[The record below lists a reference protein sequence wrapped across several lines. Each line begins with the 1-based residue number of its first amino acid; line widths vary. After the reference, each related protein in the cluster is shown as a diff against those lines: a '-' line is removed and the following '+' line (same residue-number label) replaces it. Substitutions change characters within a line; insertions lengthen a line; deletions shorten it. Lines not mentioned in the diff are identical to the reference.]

1 MKCINFDRAFERYMA
16 EWIKENSEKYKDD
29 MDVIED
35 MMPDVYLEFLKK
47 PADFLDGVAPQ
58 DYFEQFDNADMLV
71 NWLCDYIAQ
80 GVPVP
85 DLLLERVTA
94 LGNPAE
100 KSLLALVARDDLP
113 EETQMTAISLLR
125 EMESKAPMQRYI
137 DYIASLE
144 EPSDKGD
151 LCTEALMSMGESVV
165 EPILATLS
173 GAGQTGRD
181 IFADVLSNYPGDE
194 RIYELM
200 IERFVTRDERR
211 ALFASYLAKLGDE
224 RAIPRK
230 ARTSTIWIMWRSLT
244 PLRRWVV
251 SVRRSANFL
260 ATRIM
265 NLSGGCNGLNAHVLP
280 LKEELLS

>member
-16 EWIKENSEKYKDD
+16 EWMKENSEKYKDD

-47 PADFLDGVAPQ
+47 PADFLDGIAPQ
-58 DYFEQFDNADMLV
+58 DYFEQFDNADVLV

-94 LGNPAE
+94 LGDPAE

-125 EMESKAPMQRYI
+125 EMESKAPMQRYV

-151 LCTEALMSMGESVV
+151 LCAEALMSMGESVV
-165 EPILATLS
+165 EPILAALS

-224 RAIPRK
+224 RAIP
-230 ARTSTIWIMWRSLT
+230 M
-244 PLRRWVV
+244 
-251 SVRRSANFL
+251 
-260 ATRIM
+260 
-265 NLSGGCNGLNAHVLP
+265 
-280 LKEELLS
+280 LKEAAQSPDINYLDYVEVVNAIEALGGERPPEREFSGDPYYESLRQV

>member
-71 NWLCDYIAQ
+71 KWLCDYIA
-80 GVPVP
+80 
-85 DLLLERVTA
+85 A

-151 LCTEALMSMGESVV
+151 LCAEALMSMGESVV

-224 RAIPRK
+224 RAIP
-230 ARTSTIWIMWRSLT
+230 M
-244 PLRRWVV
+244 
-251 SVRRSANFL
+251 
-260 ATRIM
+260 
-265 NLSGGCNGLNAHVLP
+265 
-280 LKEELLS
+280 LKEAAQSPDINYLDYVEVVNAIEALGGERPPEREFSGDPYYESLRQV

>member
-151 LCTEALMSMGESVV
+151 LCAEALMSMGESVV

-173 GAGQTGRD
+173 GAGQTGRE
-181 IFADVLSNYPGDE
+181 IFADVLSKYPGDE

-224 RAIPRK
+224 RAIP
-230 ARTSTIWIMWRSLT
+230 M
-244 PLRRWVV
+244 
-251 SVRRSANFL
+251 
-260 ATRIM
+260 
-265 NLSGGCNGLNAHVLP
+265 
-280 LKEELLS
+280 LKEAAQSPDINYLDYVEVVNAIEALGGERPPEREFSGDPYYESLRQV

>member
-16 EWIKENSEKYKDD
+16 KWMKENSEKYKDD

-47 PADFLDGVAPQ
+47 PADFLDGIAPQ

-94 LGNPAE
+94 LGDPAE

-125 EMESKAPMQRYI
+125 EMESKAPMQRYV

-151 LCTEALMSMGESVV
+151 LCAEALMSMGESVV
-165 EPILATLS
+165 EPILAALT

-224 RAIPRK
+224 RAIP
-230 ARTSTIWIMWRSLT
+230 M
-244 PLRRWVV
+244 
-251 SVRRSANFL
+251 
-260 ATRIM
+260 
-265 NLSGGCNGLNAHVLP
+265 
-280 LKEELLS
+280 LKEAAQSPDINYLDYVEVVNAIEALGGERPPEREFSGDPYYESLRQV

>member
-16 EWIKENSEKYKDD
+16 EWMKENSEKYKDD

-94 LGNPAE
+94 LGDPAE
-100 KSLLALVARDDLP
+100 KSLLALIARDDLS

-151 LCTEALMSMGESVV
+151 LCAEALMSMGESVV
-165 EPILATLS
+165 EPILAALS

-224 RAIPRK
+224 RAIP
-230 ARTSTIWIMWRSLT
+230 M
-244 PLRRWVV
+244 
-251 SVRRSANFL
+251 
-260 ATRIM
+260 
-265 NLSGGCNGLNAHVLP
+265 
-280 LKEELLS
+280 LKEAAQSPDINYLDYVEVVNAIEALGGERPPEREFSGDPYYESLRQV

>member
-16 EWIKENSEKYKDD
+16 EWMKENSEKYKDD

-47 PADFLDGVAPQ
+47 PADFLDGIAPQ

-94 LGNPAE
+94 LGDPAE
-100 KSLLALVARDDLP
+100 KSLLALIARDDLP

-137 DYIASLE
+137 DFIASLE

-151 LCTEALMSMGESVV
+151 LCAEALMSMGESVV
-165 EPILATLS
+165 EPILAALS

-224 RAIPRK
+224 RAIP
-230 ARTSTIWIMWRSLT
+230 M
-244 PLRRWVV
+244 
-251 SVRRSANFL
+251 
-260 ATRIM
+260 
-265 NLSGGCNGLNAHVLP
+265 
-280 LKEELLS
+280 LKEAAQNPDINYLDYVEVVNAIEALGGERPPEREFSGDPYYESLRQV

>member
-16 EWIKENSEKYKDD
+16 EWMKENSEKYKDD

-80 GVPVP
+80 GVAVP

-94 LGNPAE
+94 LGDPAE
-100 KSLLALVARDDLP
+100 KSLLALIARDDLS

-137 DYIASLE
+137 DFIASLE

-151 LCTEALMSMGESVV
+151 LCAEALMSMGESVV
-165 EPILATLS
+165 EPILAALS

-224 RAIPRK
+224 RAIP
-230 ARTSTIWIMWRSLT
+230 M
-244 PLRRWVV
+244 
-251 SVRRSANFL
+251 
-260 ATRIM
+260 
-265 NLSGGCNGLNAHVLP
+265 
-280 LKEELLS
+280 LKEAAQSPDINYLDYVEVVNAIEALGGERPPEREFAGDPYYESLKQV

>member
-144 EPSDKGD
+144 EPSDNGD
-151 LCTEALMSMGESVV
+151 LCAEALMSMGESVV

-224 RAIPRK
+224 RAIP
-230 ARTSTIWIMWRSLT
+230 M
-244 PLRRWVV
+244 
-251 SVRRSANFL
+251 
-260 ATRIM
+260 
-265 NLSGGCNGLNAHVLP
+265 
-280 LKEELLS
+280 LKEAAQSPDINYLDYVEVVNAIEALGGERPPEREFSGDPYYESLRQV

>member
-137 DYIASLE
+137 DYIASLK

-151 LCTEALMSMGESVV
+151 LCAEALMSMGESVV
-165 EPILATLS
+165 EPILAALS
-173 GAGQTGRD
+173 GAGQIGRD

-224 RAIPRK
+224 RAIP
-230 ARTSTIWIMWRSLT
+230 M
-244 PLRRWVV
+244 
-251 SVRRSANFL
+251 
-260 ATRIM
+260 
-265 NLSGGCNGLNAHVLP
+265 
-280 LKEELLS
+280 LKEAAQSPDINYLDYVEVVNAIEALGGARPPEREFSGDPYYESLRQV

>member
-113 EETQMTAISLLR
+113 EETQMMAISLLR

-151 LCTEALMSMGESVV
+151 LCAEALMSMGESVV
-165 EPILATLS
+165 EPILDALS
-173 GAGQTGRD
+173 GARQTGRD

-224 RAIPRK
+224 RAIPMLMEAAQSPDINYLDYVEVVNAIEALGGERPPE
-230 ARTSTIWIMWRSLT
+230 REFSGDPYYESL
-244 PLRRWVV
+244 RQV
-251 SVRRSANFL
+251 
-260 ATRIM
+260 
-265 NLSGGCNGLNAHVLP
+265 
-280 LKEELLS
+280 

>member
-16 EWIKENSEKYKDD
+16 EWIKKNSEKYKDD

-47 PADFLDGVAPQ
+47 PADFLNGVAPQ

-151 LCTEALMSMGESVV
+151 LCAEALMSMGESVV

-173 GAGQTGRD
+173 VAGQTGRD

-224 RAIPRK
+224 RAIP
-230 ARTSTIWIMWRSLT
+230 M
-244 PLRRWVV
+244 
-251 SVRRSANFL
+251 
-260 ATRIM
+260 
-265 NLSGGCNGLNAHVLP
+265 
-280 LKEELLS
+280 LKEAAQSPDINYLDYVEVVNAIEALGGERPPEREFSGDPYYESLRQV

>member
-16 EWIKENSEKYKDD
+16 EWIKKNSEKYKDD

-80 GVPVP
+80 GVPMP

-151 LCTEALMSMGESVV
+151 LCAEALMSMGESVV

-224 RAIPRK
+224 RAIP
-230 ARTSTIWIMWRSLT
+230 M
-244 PLRRWVV
+244 
-251 SVRRSANFL
+251 
-260 ATRIM
+260 
-265 NLSGGCNGLNAHVLP
+265 
-280 LKEELLS
+280 LKEAAQSADINYLDYVEVVNAIEALGGERPPEREFSGDPYYESLRQV

>member
-16 EWIKENSEKYKDD
+16 EWMKENSEKYKDD

-80 GVPVP
+80 GVAVP

-94 LGNPAE
+94 LGDPAE
-100 KSLLALVARDDLP
+100 KSLLALIARDDLP

-125 EMESKAPMQRYI
+125 EMESKVPMQRYI
-137 DYIASLE
+137 DFIASLE

-151 LCTEALMSMGESVV
+151 LCAEALMSMGESVV
-165 EPILATLS
+165 EPILAALS

-224 RAIPRK
+224 RAIP
-230 ARTSTIWIMWRSLT
+230 M
-244 PLRRWVV
+244 
-251 SVRRSANFL
+251 
-260 ATRIM
+260 
-265 NLSGGCNGLNAHVLP
+265 
-280 LKEELLS
+280 LKEAAQSPDINYLDYVEVVNAIEALGGERPPEREFAGDPYYESLKQV

>member
-151 LCTEALMSMGESVV
+151 LCAEALMSMGESVV

-224 RAIPRK
+224 RAIP
-230 ARTSTIWIMWRSLT
+230 M
-244 PLRRWVV
+244 
-251 SVRRSANFL
+251 
-260 ATRIM
+260 
-265 NLSGGCNGLNAHVLP
+265 
-280 LKEELLS
+280 LKEAAQSPDINYLDYVEVVNAIEALGGERPPEREFSGDPDYESLRQV

>member
-94 LGNPAE
+94 LGNPVE

-224 RAIPRK
+224 RAIPMLKEAAQSPDINYLDYVEVVNAIEALGGERPPE
-230 ARTSTIWIMWRSLT
+230 REFSGDPYYES
-244 PLRRWVV
+244 LRRV
-251 SVRRSANFL
+251 
-260 ATRIM
+260 
-265 NLSGGCNGLNAHVLP
+265 
-280 LKEELLS
+280 

>member
-16 EWIKENSEKYKDD
+16 EWMKENSEKYKDD

-47 PADFLDGVAPQ
+47 PADFLDGIAPQ

-71 NWLCDYIAQ
+71 SWLCDYIAQ

-85 DLLLERVTA
+85 DILLERVTA
-94 LGNPAE
+94 LGDPAE

-125 EMESKAPMQRYI
+125 EMESKAPMQRYV

-151 LCTEALMSMGESVV
+151 LCAEALMSMGESVV
-165 EPILATLS
+165 EPILAALS
-173 GAGQTGRD
+173 GARQTGRD

-224 RAIPRK
+224 RAIP
-230 ARTSTIWIMWRSLT
+230 M
-244 PLRRWVV
+244 
-251 SVRRSANFL
+251 
-260 ATRIM
+260 
-265 NLSGGCNGLNAHVLP
+265 
-280 LKEELLS
+280 LKEAAQSPDINYLDYVEVVNAIEALGGERPPEREFSGDPYYESLRQV

>member
-16 EWIKENSEKYKDD
+16 EWMKENSEKYKDD

-47 PADFLDGVAPQ
+47 PADFLDGIAPQ

-71 NWLCDYIAQ
+71 SWLCDYIAQ

-94 LGNPAE
+94 LGDPAE
-100 KSLLALVARDDLP
+100 KSLMALIARDDLP

-125 EMESKAPMQRYI
+125 EMESKAPMQRYV

-151 LCTEALMSMGESVV
+151 LCAEALMSMGESVI
-165 EPILATLS
+165 EPILAALS

-224 RAIPRK
+224 RAIP
-230 ARTSTIWIMWRSLT
+230 M
-244 PLRRWVV
+244 
-251 SVRRSANFL
+251 
-260 ATRIM
+260 
-265 NLSGGCNGLNAHVLP
+265 
-280 LKEELLS
+280 LKEAAQSPDINYLDYVEVVNAIEALGGERPPEREFSGDPYYESLRQV

>member
-47 PADFLDGVAPQ
+47 PAEFLDGVAPQ

-151 LCTEALMSMGESVV
+151 LCAEALMSMGESVV

-224 RAIPRK
+224 RAIP
-230 ARTSTIWIMWRSLT
+230 M
-244 PLRRWVV
+244 
-251 SVRRSANFL
+251 
-260 ATRIM
+260 
-265 NLSGGCNGLNAHVLP
+265 
-280 LKEELLS
+280 LKEAAQSPDINYLDYVEVVNAIEALGGERPPEREFSGDPYYESLRQV

>member
-16 EWIKENSEKYKDD
+16 EWMKENSEKYKDD

-47 PADFLDGVAPQ
+47 PADFLDGIAPQ

-71 NWLCDYIAQ
+71 SWLCDYIAQ

-94 LGNPAE
+94 LGDPAE

-144 EPSDKGD
+144 ETSDKGD
-151 LCTEALMSMGESVV
+151 LCAEALMSMGESVV
-165 EPILATLS
+165 EPILAALFD
-173 GAGQTGRD
+173 ARQTGRD

-224 RAIPRK
+224 RAIP
-230 ARTSTIWIMWRSLT
+230 M
-244 PLRRWVV
+244 
-251 SVRRSANFL
+251 
-260 ATRIM
+260 
-265 NLSGGCNGLNAHVLP
+265 
-280 LKEELLS
+280 LKEAAQSPDINYLDYVEVVNAIEALGGERPPEREFSGDPYYESLRQV

>member
-16 EWIKENSEKYKDD
+16 EWMKENSEKYKDD

-47 PADFLDGVAPQ
+47 PADFLDGIAPQ

-94 LGNPAE
+94 LGDPAE

-113 EETQMTAISLLR
+113 EGTQMTAISLLR

-151 LCTEALMSMGESVV
+151 LCAEALMSMGESVV
-165 EPILATLS
+165 EPILAALS

-224 RAIPRK
+224 RAIP
-230 ARTSTIWIMWRSLT
+230 M
-244 PLRRWVV
+244 
-251 SVRRSANFL
+251 
-260 ATRIM
+260 
-265 NLSGGCNGLNAHVLP
+265 
-280 LKEELLS
+280 LKEAAQSPDINYLDYVEVVNAIEALGGERPPEREFSGDPYYESLRQV

>member
-71 NWLCDYIAQ
+71 SWLCDYIAQ

-151 LCTEALMSMGESVV
+151 LCAEALMSMGESVV

-173 GAGQTGRD
+173 SAGQTGRD

-224 RAIPRK
+224 RAIP
-230 ARTSTIWIMWRSLT
+230 M
-244 PLRRWVV
+244 
-251 SVRRSANFL
+251 
-260 ATRIM
+260 
-265 NLSGGCNGLNAHVLP
+265 
-280 LKEELLS
+280 LKEAAQSPDINYLDYVEVVNAIEALGGERPPEREFSGDPYYESLRQV

>member
-16 EWIKENSEKYKDD
+16 EWMKENSEKYKDD

-80 GVPVP
+80 GVAVP
-85 DLLLERVTA
+85 DLLLERVTE
-94 LGNPAE
+94 LGDPAE
-100 KSLLALVARDDLP
+100 KSLLALIARDDLP

-137 DYIASLE
+137 DFIASLE

-151 LCTEALMSMGESVV
+151 LCAEALMNMGESVV
-165 EPILATLS
+165 EPILAALS

-224 RAIPRK
+224 RAIP
-230 ARTSTIWIMWRSLT
+230 M
-244 PLRRWVV
+244 
-251 SVRRSANFL
+251 
-260 ATRIM
+260 
-265 NLSGGCNGLNAHVLP
+265 
-280 LKEELLS
+280 LKEAAQSPDINYLDYVEVVNAIEALGGERPPEREFAGDPYYESLKQV

>member
-16 EWIKENSEKYKDD
+16 EWMKENSEKYKDD

-47 PADFLDGVAPQ
+47 PADFLDGIAPQ

-71 NWLCDYIAQ
+71 SWLCDYIAQ

-94 LGNPAE
+94 LGDPAE
-100 KSLLALVARDDLP
+100 KSLLALVDRDDLP

-125 EMESKAPMQRYI
+125 EMESKAPMQRYV

-151 LCTEALMSMGESVV
+151 LCAEALMSMGESVI
-165 EPILATLS
+165 EPILAALS

-224 RAIPRK
+224 RAIP
-230 ARTSTIWIMWRSLT
+230 M
-244 PLRRWVV
+244 
-251 SVRRSANFL
+251 
-260 ATRIM
+260 
-265 NLSGGCNGLNAHVLP
+265 
-280 LKEELLS
+280 LKEAAQSPDINYLDYVEVVNAIEALGGERPPEREFSGDPYYESLRQV

>member
-16 EWIKENSEKYKDD
+16 EWMKENSEKYKDD

-47 PADFLDGVAPQ
+47 PADFLDGIAPQ

-71 NWLCDYIAQ
+71 SWLCDYIAQ

-94 LGNPAE
+94 LGDPAE
-100 KSLLALVARDDLP
+100 KSLLALVDRDDLP

-125 EMESKAPMQRYI
+125 EMESKAPMQRYV

-151 LCTEALMSMGESVV
+151 LCAEALMSMGESVV
-165 EPILATLS
+165 EPILAALS
-173 GAGQTGRD
+173 GARQTGRD

-224 RAIPRK
+224 RAIP
-230 ARTSTIWIMWRSLT
+230 M
-244 PLRRWVV
+244 
-251 SVRRSANFL
+251 
-260 ATRIM
+260 
-265 NLSGGCNGLNAHVLP
+265 
-280 LKEELLS
+280 LKEAAQSPDINYLDYVEVVNAIEALGGERPPEREFSGDPYYESLRQV

>member
-94 LGNPAE
+94 LGDPAE

-137 DYIASLE
+137 DYIASLK

-151 LCTEALMSMGESVV
+151 LCAEALMSMGESVV

-224 RAIPRK
+224 RAIP
-230 ARTSTIWIMWRSLT
+230 M
-244 PLRRWVV
+244 
-251 SVRRSANFL
+251 
-260 ATRIM
+260 
-265 NLSGGCNGLNAHVLP
+265 
-280 LKEELLS
+280 LKEAAQSPDINYLDYVEVVNAIEALGGERPPEREFSGDPYYESLRQV

>member
-137 DYIASLE
+137 NYIASLE

-151 LCTEALMSMGESVV
+151 LCAEALMSMGESVV

-224 RAIPRK
+224 RAIP
-230 ARTSTIWIMWRSLT
+230 M
-244 PLRRWVV
+244 
-251 SVRRSANFL
+251 
-260 ATRIM
+260 
-265 NLSGGCNGLNAHVLP
+265 
-280 LKEELLS
+280 LKEAAQSPDINYLDYVEVVNAIEALGGERPPEREFSGDPYYESLRQV

>member
-100 KSLLALVARDDLP
+100 KSLLALAARDDLP

-151 LCTEALMSMGESVV
+151 LCAEALMSMGESVV
-165 EPILATLS
+165 EPILDALS
-173 GAGQTGRD
+173 GARQTGRD

-224 RAIPRK
+224 RAIP
-230 ARTSTIWIMWRSLT
+230 M
-244 PLRRWVV
+244 
-251 SVRRSANFL
+251 
-260 ATRIM
+260 
-265 NLSGGCNGLNAHVLP
+265 
-280 LKEELLS
+280 LKEAAQSPDINYLDYVEVVNAIEALGGERPPEREFSGDPYYESLRQV

>member
-16 EWIKENSEKYKDD
+16 EWMKENSEKYKDD

-80 GVPVP
+80 GVAVP

-94 LGNPAE
+94 LGDPAE
-100 KSLLALVARDDLP
+100 KSLLALIARDDLP

-137 DYIASLE
+137 DFIASLE

-151 LCTEALMSMGESVV
+151 LCAEALMSMGESVV
-165 EPILATLS
+165 EPILVALS

-224 RAIPRK
+224 RAIP
-230 ARTSTIWIMWRSLT
+230 M
-244 PLRRWVV
+244 
-251 SVRRSANFL
+251 
-260 ATRIM
+260 
-265 NLSGGCNGLNAHVLP
+265 
-280 LKEELLS
+280 LKEAAQSPDINYLDYVEVVNAIEALGGERPPEREFAGDPYYESLKQV

>member
-125 EMESKAPMQRYI
+125 EMESKAPMQRYV

-151 LCTEALMSMGESVV
+151 LCAEALMSMGESVV
-165 EPILATLS
+165 EPILDALS
-173 GAGQTGRD
+173 GARQTGRD

-224 RAIPRK
+224 RAIP
-230 ARTSTIWIMWRSLT
+230 M
-244 PLRRWVV
+244 
-251 SVRRSANFL
+251 
-260 ATRIM
+260 
-265 NLSGGCNGLNAHVLP
+265 
-280 LKEELLS
+280 LKEAAQSPDINYLDYVEVVNAIDALGGERPPEREFSGDPYYESLRQV

>member
-80 GVPVP
+80 GVPMP

-151 LCTEALMSMGESVV
+151 LCAEALMSMGESVV

-173 GAGQTGRD
+173 SAGQTGRD

-224 RAIPRK
+224 RAIP
-230 ARTSTIWIMWRSLT
+230 M
-244 PLRRWVV
+244 
-251 SVRRSANFL
+251 
-260 ATRIM
+260 
-265 NLSGGCNGLNAHVLP
+265 
-280 LKEELLS
+280 LKEAAQSPDINYLDYVEVVNAIEALGGERPPEREFSGDPYYESLRQV

>member
-16 EWIKENSEKYKDD
+16 EWMKENSEKYKDD

-47 PADFLDGVAPQ
+47 PADFLDGIAPQ

-94 LGNPAE
+94 LGDPAE

-144 EPSDKGD
+144 ETSDKGD
-151 LCTEALMSMGESVV
+151 LCAEALMSMGESVV
-165 EPILATLS
+165 EPILAALS

-224 RAIPRK
+224 RAIP
-230 ARTSTIWIMWRSLT
+230 M
-244 PLRRWVV
+244 
-251 SVRRSANFL
+251 
-260 ATRIM
+260 
-265 NLSGGCNGLNAHVLP
+265 
-280 LKEELLS
+280 LKEAAQSPDINYLDYVEVVNAIEALGGERPPEREFSGDPYYESLRQV

>member
-16 EWIKENSEKYKDD
+16 EWMKENSEKYKDD

-47 PADFLDGVAPQ
+47 PADFLDGIAPQ

-94 LGNPAE
+94 LGDPAE

-125 EMESKAPMQRYI
+125 EMESKAPMQRYV

-151 LCTEALMSMGESVV
+151 LCAEALMSMGESVV
-165 EPILATLS
+165 EPILAALS

-224 RAIPRK
+224 LAIP
-230 ARTSTIWIMWRSLT
+230 M
-244 PLRRWVV
+244 
-251 SVRRSANFL
+251 
-260 ATRIM
+260 
-265 NLSGGCNGLNAHVLP
+265 
-280 LKEELLS
+280 LKEAAQSPDITYLDYVEVVNAIEALGGERPPEREFSGDPYYESLRQV

>member
-47 PADFLDGVAPQ
+47 PADFLNGVAPQ

-151 LCTEALMSMGESVV
+151 LCAEALMSMGESVV
-165 EPILATLS
+165 EPILAALS
-173 GAGQTGRD
+173 GAGQIGRD

-224 RAIPRK
+224 RAIP
-230 ARTSTIWIMWRSLT
+230 M
-244 PLRRWVV
+244 
-251 SVRRSANFL
+251 
-260 ATRIM
+260 
-265 NLSGGCNGLNAHVLP
+265 
-280 LKEELLS
+280 LKEAAQSPDINYLDYVEVVNAIEALGGERPPEREFSGDPYYESLRQV